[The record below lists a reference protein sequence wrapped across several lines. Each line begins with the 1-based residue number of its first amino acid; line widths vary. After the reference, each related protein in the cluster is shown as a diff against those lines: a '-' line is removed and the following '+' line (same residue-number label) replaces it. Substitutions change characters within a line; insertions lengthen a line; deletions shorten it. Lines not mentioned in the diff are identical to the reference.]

1 MIFVIFNSCI
11 RHDFIIENEIDKEL
25 FKVEKKKNQQEVEI
39 CHYNADRDSWETISV
54 NENALKAHLK
64 HGDYKGNCGF
74 FESMFLR
81 NQTLV
86 RSNGKVETTRP
97 EPDKGIGLL
106 D

>member
-1 MIFVIFNSCI
+1 MKILVLALIILGFGFVFVALIATMIYDWKEGARQTYI
-11 RHDFIIENEIDKEL
+11 RDDGTIHEW
-25 FKVEKKKNQQEVEI
+25 
-39 CHYNADRDSWETISV
+39 DRF
-54 NENALKAHLK
+54 
-64 HGDYKGNCGF
+64 G
-74 FESMFLR
+74 